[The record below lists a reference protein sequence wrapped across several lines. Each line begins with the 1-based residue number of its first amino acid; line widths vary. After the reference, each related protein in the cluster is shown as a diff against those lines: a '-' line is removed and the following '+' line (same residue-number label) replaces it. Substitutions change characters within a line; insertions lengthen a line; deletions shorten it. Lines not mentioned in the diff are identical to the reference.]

1 MYRVIVDDNFSYM
14 RTDERWT
21 AGDFDT
27 FEAAVAKCRR
37 IVQNSL
43 NDLYKSGM
51 TAEAL
56 YRLYTGFGDD
66 PFVVTPPGELRS
78 STFSAWDFAK
88 ERAAK
93 MCAVTPS
100 PVTDAPPLAPAE

>member
-1 MYRVIVDDNFSYM
+1 M

-66 PFVVTPPGELRS
+66 PFVVVPRGEPRG
-78 STFSAWDFAK
+78 TFSSWDFAK
-88 ERAAK
+88 DQAAK
-93 MCAVTPS
+93 MCAVTPP